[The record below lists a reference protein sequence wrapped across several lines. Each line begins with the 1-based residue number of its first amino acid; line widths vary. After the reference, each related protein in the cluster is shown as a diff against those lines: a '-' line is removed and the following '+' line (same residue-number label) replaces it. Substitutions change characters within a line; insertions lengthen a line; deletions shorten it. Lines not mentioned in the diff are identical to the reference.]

1 MEEQNRVLS
10 VIGKLYLDLVQ
21 AHDAINQLRQ
31 QNNILS
37 QENKQITAANK
48 QILDKLSYYE
58 KNQVEQIKEEINGQ
72 DEQDRPET
80 QR

>member
-21 AHDAINQLRQ
+21 AHDVMTQLRQ
-31 QNNILS
+31 QIGVLS
-37 QENKQITAANK
+37 QENKQISAANK

-58 KNQVEQIKEEINGQ
+58 KDQVEKIEEEISGQ
-72 DEQDRPET
+72 EDQPET
-80 QR
+80 QG

>member
-21 AHDAINQLRQ
+21 AHDVMTQLRQ
-31 QNNILS
+31 QISVLS

-58 KNQVEQIKEEINGQ
+58 KDQVEKIEEEISGQ

-80 QR
+80 QG